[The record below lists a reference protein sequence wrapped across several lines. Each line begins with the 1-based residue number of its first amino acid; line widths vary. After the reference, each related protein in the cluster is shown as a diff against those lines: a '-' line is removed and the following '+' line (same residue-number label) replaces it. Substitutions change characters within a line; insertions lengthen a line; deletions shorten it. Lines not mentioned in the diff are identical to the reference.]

1 MNEEL
6 IQNIPLFSTLP
17 QSEIEFLAKSFTPP
31 TGFLILNKK
40 WVYFLPFILAYN
52 TFQVNFVNYCTNTTA

>member
-31 TGFLILNKK
+31 TGI
-40 WVYFLPFILAYN
+40 
-52 TFQVNFVNYCTNTTA
+52 